1 MYRILCSAFILVLT
15 TSALFAQRKSPVAAS
30 PSSDR
35 LIARSE
41 EWVNTWNDRDV
52 DKLRSLHAKDI
63 SSQLYGIGE
72 EFLSVDKLLDDIKRE
87 NWWGLSWSIKIK
99 DPKVRM
105 LGSDAALVAFRL
117 VGSETNSSGNSRV
130 YSGAYTLVFQRQTNE
145 WKVVHV
151 HSSHGPVPK

>member
-1 MYRILCSAFILVLT
+1 MYRLLCSSFILVLT

-30 PSSDR
+30 PLSDR
-35 LIARSE
+35 LIAQSQ

-63 SSQLYGIGE
+63 SAQLYGIGE
-72 EFLSVDKLLDDIKRE
+72 ELYPVDKLLDDIKRE
-87 NWWGLSWSIKIK
+87 NWWGLSWSITIK

-105 LGSDAALVAFRL
+105 LGSDTALVAFRL
-117 VGSETNSSGNSRV
+117 VGTETNGAGASRV
-130 YSGAYTLVFQRQTNE
+130 YSGAYSLLFERQKNE

-151 HSSHGPVPK
+151 HSSHGQAPK